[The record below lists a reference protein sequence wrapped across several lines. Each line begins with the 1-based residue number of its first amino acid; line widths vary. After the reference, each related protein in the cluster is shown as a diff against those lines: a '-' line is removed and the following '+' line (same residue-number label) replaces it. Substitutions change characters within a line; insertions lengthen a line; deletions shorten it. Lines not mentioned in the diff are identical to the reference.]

1 MGADAIVALHFA
13 FVVFVVL
20 GALLVL
26 RWPRVACFHVPAVIW
41 GALVEFTGWI
51 CPLTPL
57 ENSLRRRAGEAGY
70 SGGFVEHYLLGL
82 IYPEGLTRP
91 VQLGLG
97 LGVLLFNAVLY
108 GWLVARRI
116 RAARAPLR

>member
-1 MGADAIVALHFA
+1 
-13 FVVFVVL
+13 
-20 GALLVL
+20 
-26 RWPRVACFHVPAVIW
+26 
-41 GALVEFTGWI
+41 
-51 CPLTPL
+51 
-57 ENSLRRRAGEAGY
+57 
-70 SGGFVEHYLLGL
+70 
-82 IYPEGLTRP
+82 